1 MWHPV
6 DVANRRPKGPGGG
19 QFAAGKR
26 PDEVDVPLTLD
37 PVSEAPACRVCGEVV
52 PLRWGVC
59 APCREPMAKYG
70 SRGTCVD
77 CGQERRIVTRGLCD
91 SCLVWQDKH
100 PGGPSRSEALA
111 ARKQE
116 RAQEHARLR
125 SLQRW
130 GLPCATCGRDVLHR
144 PRRGRVFCDVFC
156 FNHHPS
162 ARAKRRANEWSPAT
176 RAKMD
181 ARMEEGR
188 KQLAKRRIRD
198 KEADYRSRPEVRE
211 RRLANSRRWKSENR
225 GRKRAT
231 DRAYLERKRA
241 ERQAQQAEG
250 AETDAAP
257 AGRLPP

>member
-1 MWHPV
+1 
-6 DVANRRPKGPGGG
+6 
-19 QFAAGKR
+19 
-26 PDEVDVPLTLD
+26 
-37 PVSEAPACRVCGEVV
+37 
-52 PLRWGVC
+52 
-59 APCREPMAKYG
+59 
-70 SRGTCVD
+70 
-77 CGQERRIVTRGLCD
+77 
-91 SCLVWQDKH
+91 
-100 PGGPSRSEALA
+100 
-111 ARKQE
+111 
-116 RAQEHARLR
+116 
-125 SLQRW
+125 
-130 GLPCATCGRDVLHR
+130 
-144 PRRGRVFCDVFC
+144 
-156 FNHHPS
+156 
-162 ARAKRRANEWSPAT
+162 
-176 RAKMD
+176 MD